1 VHYQQWEYLLAD
13 TQTANNNIRSLLK
26 VVRNDGLDQAAGK
39 ARYVQLYHPRSIL
52 LTRGSPEQ
60 LILLDD
66 PAFLPENGLPNFDFS
81 NLDLDRK
88 GDSQRSS
95 QSMLSIRHRSGSAS
109 SSHGPSVLGLN
120 IPSSSNGGAGTYQL
134 PDPFQQPSG
143 QNDAGLGLNVFGDD
157 EVAIYNDDEILFDFG
172 DDGELR
178 DIPASERQARRAGS
192 VRPQG
197 RLGSD
202 SAASGRVRKEHEDG
216 LAGRALA
223 IMDGDGD
230 FNMFHYDDD
239 QQMLPDADPFPVMT
253 GGLGASDRPLNLQD
267 EDRVVSEEPS
277 SEYAGAPQK
286 RKKTKAKKKV
296 AVFDESHE
304 INNGTLSQWQK
315 EYVAHQVADKL
326 LKVNKKAA
334 SVAKKN
340 GFHFVVGSGLNGV
353 GEGIGSAKFASPLE
367 MFSGVSLLAKITGE
381 PAPSYAGLQPK
392 KGSKR
397 AYTDEED
404 EEQLDT
410 PSKRAREDEVG
421 RAFEDDGMI
430 LNMDFEPDVNN
441 NSHEQSIEHGRD
453 APSALPDY
461 PSSAMPWNVSASLHS
476 HQRGQ
481 SSSIQGRAGVL
492 GSQLGSVGRRLTSAS
507 PLIGRGSALP
517 GDLEQFS
524 QLMDDPMVMYGR
536 DDEDL
541 ASQSQAPGFGGLG
554 GGVSSSQARGHEE
567 FEIFGAAAGV
577 DTQTAG
583 SSQWVKQALDR
594 ESNNFFEYVKN
605 TINEKLGDELGVEG
619 DVLGTQEVGEKSVT
633 FEELFVP
640 ENNSCIVAA
649 QAFYHVLCLATR
661 SCVWVQQTVEDMEPY
676 GEIRIG
682 LV

>member
-26 VVRNDGLDQAAGK
+26 VVRNDGLDPAAGK

-66 PAFLPENGLPNFDFS
+66 PAFLPENGLPIFDFS
-81 NLDLDRK
+81 NLDLDPK

-267 EDRVVSEEPS
+267 EDRVVSE
-277 SEYAGAPQK
+277 
-286 RKKTKAKKKV
+286 
-296 AVFDESHE
+296 
-304 INNGTLSQWQK
+304 
-315 EYVAHQVADKL
+315 
-326 LKVNKKAA
+326 
-334 SVAKKN
+334 
-340 GFHFVVGSGLNGV
+340 
-353 GEGIGSAKFASPLE
+353 
-367 MFSGVSLLAKITGE
+367 
-381 PAPSYAGLQPK
+381 
-392 KGSKR
+392 
-397 AYTDEED
+397 
-404 EEQLDT
+404 
-410 PSKRAREDEVG
+410 
-421 RAFEDDGMI
+421 
-430 LNMDFEPDVNN
+430 
-441 NSHEQSIEHGRD
+441 
-453 APSALPDY
+453 
-461 PSSAMPWNVSASLHS
+461 
-476 HQRGQ
+476 
-481 SSSIQGRAGVL
+481 
-492 GSQLGSVGRRLTSAS
+492 
-507 PLIGRGSALP
+507 
-517 GDLEQFS
+517 
-524 QLMDDPMVMYGR
+524 
-536 DDEDL
+536 
-541 ASQSQAPGFGGLG
+541 
-554 GGVSSSQARGHEE
+554 
-567 FEIFGAAAGV
+567 
-577 DTQTAG
+577 
-583 SSQWVKQALDR
+583 
-594 ESNNFFEYVKN
+594 
-605 TINEKLGDELGVEG
+605 
-619 DVLGTQEVGEKSVT
+619 
-633 FEELFVP
+633 
-640 ENNSCIVAA
+640 
-649 QAFYHVLCLATR
+649 
-661 SCVWVQQTVEDMEPY
+661 
-676 GEIRIG
+676 
-682 LV
+682 